1 PQLAAEF
8 ITFENFR
15 RYGIGPA
22 QHLAG
27 GIQVPRGNSLTDA
40 SAADDLPPKA
50 DGGQAVDLETDFSP
64 DVPQEFDIPGPLMA
78 KGKVISDTDAVNLA
92 KPGGEIAN
100 E

>member
-1 PQLAAEF
+1 
-8 ITFENFR
+8 
-15 RYGIGPA
+15 
-22 QHLAG
+22 
-27 GIQVPRGNSLTDA
+27 
-40 SAADDLPPKA
+40 

-100 E
+100 ELVAGSAAEGRVELDEKDGIHPQGFNGPKLLRERVDELRSPVGATIELG